1 MIHNEYTQENLQ
13 DRQKITFHGSAYPKE
28 ILQQCTTATHT
39 EAVHHAPLG
48 IFHPCLWAIT
58 ASGYLGGGHQASR
71 LPSDASTPS
80 ANNST
85 VCKLYK

>member
-48 IFHPCLWAIT
+48 IFHPCL
-58 ASGYLGGGHQASR
+58 
-71 LPSDASTPS
+71 
-80 ANNST
+80 
-85 VCKLYK
+85 